1 MPDHQPLHPKTLA
14 VRAGRQATPFREHS
28 EALFLTSSY
37 TFESAAQ
44 GAAIFAGEEG
54 GYIYSRFTNPTVT
67 CFEERYAALEGAE
80 AALAVASGMNA
91 IFTTCLALLSK
102 GDRVVCAR
110 EVFGA
115 TYLLVDQLL
124 PRWGI
129 ETAFVDLADLD
140 AWRDALRTPTKLCL
154 VETPSNPT
162 LEVVDL
168 AALAEIAHDAGALV
182 AVDNAFCTPILQ
194 RPLAL
199 GADLTVSTATKFI
212 DGQGRVLGGVIAG
225 REELVRG
232 TLCPFVRTTGPTLS
246 AFNAWVLLKGLET
259 LPVRIAA
266 HCDHA
271 EQVASWLAARS
282 DLAAVTYPGLDT
294 YRYRSV
300 AQRQMERGGALIT
313 FDVASRERATAIVDR
328 LQLFSRTANLGDAKS
343 IVTHP
348 ASTTHSRLTPEA
360 RQRAGVTDGLIRLA
374 IGLEDPRDLI
384 ADLDQALGG

>member
-1 MPDHQPLHPKTLA
+1 MAHHQHLHPKTLA
-14 VRAGRQATPFREHS
+14 VRAGRQPTPFREHS
-28 EALFLTSSY
+28 EALFLTSSF
-37 TFESAAQ
+37 TFDSAAQ
-44 GAAIFAGEEG
+44 GAAIFAGEEEG
-54 GYIYSRFTNPTVT
+54 NLYSRFTNPTVT
-67 CFEERYAALEGAE
+67 AFEERYAALEGAE

-91 IFTTCLALLSK
+91 IFTACLALLSA

-110 EVFGA
+110 DVFGS
-115 TYLLVDQLL
+115 TYTLMDQLL

-154 VETPSNPT
+154 AETPSNPT

-168 AALAEIAHDAGALV
+168 AALGEIAHAAGALV
-182 AVDNAFCTPILQ
+182 VVDNAFCTPILQ

-199 GADLTVSTATKFI
+199 GADVTVSTATKFI

-225 REELVRG
+225 STELVRG
-232 TLCPFVRTTGPTLS
+232 TVFPFVRTTGPTLS

-259 LPVRIAA
+259 LPVRMAA

-271 EQVASWLAARS
+271 QAVATWLTARG
-282 DLAAVTYPGLDT
+282 DLAAVTYPGLPD
-294 YRYRSV
+294 YKYHALAS
-300 AQRQMERGGALIT
+300 RQMDRAGALIT
-313 FDVASRERATAIVDR
+313 FDVVSRERAMAILDR
-328 LQLFSRTANLGDAKS
+328 LQLFSRTANLGDARS

-348 ASTTHSRLTPEA
+348 ASTTHSRMTREA

>member
-1 MPDHQPLHPKTLA
+1 MADNQPLHPKTLA
-14 VRAGRQATPFREHS
+14 VRAGRHATAFREHS
-28 EALFLTSSY
+28 EALFLTSSF

-44 GAAIFAGEEG
+44 GAALFAGEEAG
-54 GYIYSRFTNPTVT
+54 NIYSRFTNPTVT

-91 IFTTCLALLSK
+91 IFTTCLALLSQ

-115 TYLLVDQLL
+115 TYLLVEQLL

-129 ETAFVDLADLD
+129 DTAFVGLADLD
-140 AWRDALRTPTKLCL
+140 QWRDALRTPTKLCL

-168 AALAEIAHDAGALV
+168 AALAEIAHGAGALV

-194 RPLAL
+194 RPLSL

-225 REELVRG
+225 RTELVRG
-232 TLCPFVRTTGPTLS
+232 TLFPFVRTTGPTLS

-259 LPVRIAA
+259 LPVRMVA

-271 EQVASWLAARS
+271 EVVARWLAARG
-282 DLAAVTYPGLDT
+282 DLDAVTYPGLPD
-294 YRYRSV
+294 YRYYAI
-300 AQRQMERGGALIT
+300 AQRQMERSGALIT
-313 FDVASRERATAIVDR
+313 FDAGNRDRAMAISDR

-348 ASTTHSRLTPEA
+348 ASTTHSRMAPEA
-360 RQRAGVTDGLIRLA
+360 RLRAGVTDGLIRLA

>member
-1 MPDHQPLHPKTLA
+1 MPDNQHLHPKTLA
-14 VRAGRQATPFREHS
+14 VRAGRHATPFREHS
-28 EALFLTSSY
+28 EALFLTSSF

-44 GAAIFAGEEG
+44 GAAIFAGEEAG
-54 GYIYSRFTNPTVT
+54 NIYSRFTNPTVT

-80 AALAVASGMNA
+80 TALAVASGMNA
-91 IFTTCLALLSK
+91 IFTTCLALLSA

-115 TYLLVDQLL
+115 TYLLVEQFL

-129 ETAFVDLADLD
+129 DTAFVDLADLD
-140 AWRDALRTPTKLCL
+140 QWRDALRTPTKLCL

-168 AALAEIAHDAGALV
+168 AALAEIAHGAGALV

-199 GADLTVSTATKFI
+199 GADLTVSTATKFV
-212 DGQGRVLGGVIAG
+212 DGQGRVLGGVVAG
-225 REELVRG
+225 STELVRG
-232 TLCPFVRTTGPTLS
+232 TIFPFVRTTGPTLS

-271 EQVASWLAARS
+271 EQVAAWLAART
-282 DLAAVTYPGLDT
+282 DLAAVTYPGLADYK
-294 YRYRSV
+294 YRAV
-300 AQRQMERGGALIT
+300 AARQMERGGALIT
-313 FDVASRERATAIVDR
+313 FDVGNRDRAMAILDR
-328 LQLFSRTANLGDAKS
+328 LQLFSRTANLGDARS

-348 ASTTHSRLTPEA
+348 ASTTHSRMAPEA
-360 RQRAGVTDGLIRLA
+360 RLRAGVTDGLIRLA

>member
-1 MPDHQPLHPKTLA
+1 MADNQPLHPKTLA
-14 VRAGRQATPFREHS
+14 VRAGRHATAFREHS
-28 EALFLTSSY
+28 EALFLTSSF

-44 GAAIFAGEEG
+44 GAALFAGEEAG
-54 GYIYSRFTNPTVT
+54 NIYSRFTNPTVT

-91 IFTTCLALLSK
+91 IFTTCLALLSQ

-115 TYLLVDQLL
+115 TYLLVEQLL

-129 ETAFVDLADLD
+129 DTAFVGLADLD
-140 AWRDALRTPTKLCL
+140 QWRDALRTPTKLCL

-168 AALAEIAHDAGALV
+168 AALAEIAHGAGALV

-194 RPLAL
+194 RPLSL

-225 REELVRG
+225 RTELVRG
-232 TLCPFVRTTGPTLS
+232 TLFPFVRTTGPTLS

-271 EQVASWLAARS
+271 EQVAAWLAARG
-282 DLAAVTYPGLDT
+282 DLVAVTYPGLAGYK
-294 YRYRSV
+294 YRAV
-300 AQRQMERGGALIT
+300 AARQMERGGALIT
-313 FDVASRERATAIVDR
+313 FDVGDRARAMAILDR

-348 ASTTHSRLTPEA
+348 ASTTHSRMAPEA
-360 RQRAGVTDGLIRLA
+360 RLRAGVTDGLIRLA

>member
-1 MPDHQPLHPKTLA
+1 VADNQQLHPKTLA
-14 VRAGRQATPFREHS
+14 VRAGRHATPFREHS
-28 EALFLTSSY
+28 EALFLTSSF

-44 GAAIFAGEEG
+44 GAAIFAGEEAG
-54 GYIYSRFTNPTVT
+54 NIYSRFTNPTVT
-67 CFEERYAALEGAE
+67 AFEERYAALEGAE

-91 IFTTCLALLSK
+91 IFTTCLALLSQ

-129 ETAFVDLADLD
+129 ATAFVDLADLD
-140 AWRDALRTPTKLCL
+140 AWRDALHTPTKLCL

-168 AALAEIAHDAGALV
+168 AALAEIAHAAGALV

-194 RPLAL
+194 RPLSL

-212 DGQGRVLGGVIAG
+212 DGQGRVLGGVVAG
-225 REELVRG
+225 RAELVRG
-232 TLCPFVRTTGPTLS
+232 TLFPFVRTTGPTLS

-259 LPVRIAA
+259 LPVRMAA

-271 EQVASWLAARS
+271 EVVARWLAARG
-282 DLAAVTYPGLDT
+282 DLDAVTYPGLPD
-294 YRYRSV
+294 YRYYAI
-300 AQRQMERGGALIT
+300 AQRQMERSGALIT
-313 FDVASRERATAIVDR
+313 FDAGNRDRAMAISDR

-348 ASTTHSRLTPEA
+348 ASTTHSRMAPEA
-360 RQRAGVTDGLIRLA
+360 RLRAGVTDGLIRLA

-384 ADLDQALGG
+384 ADLDQALGD

>member
-1 MPDHQPLHPKTLA
+1 MADNQQLHPKTLA
-14 VRAGRQATPFREHS
+14 VRAGRHVTPFREHS
-28 EALFLTSSY
+28 EALFLTSSF

-44 GAAIFAGEEG
+44 GAAIFAGEEAG
-54 GYIYSRFTNPTVT
+54 NIYSRFTNPTVT
-67 CFEERYAALEGAE
+67 CFEERYAALERAE
-80 AALAVASGMNA
+80 VALAVASGMNA
-91 IFTTCLALLSK
+91 IFTTCMALLSQ

-129 ETAFVDLADLD
+129 DTCFVDLADLD
-140 AWRDALRTPTKLCL
+140 QWRDALRTPTKLCL

-168 AALAEIAHDAGALV
+168 AALAEIAHGAGALV

-194 RPLAL
+194 RPLSL

-212 DGQGRVLGGVIAG
+212 DGQGRVLGGVVAG
-225 REELVRG
+225 STDLVRG
-232 TLCPFVRTTGPTLS
+232 TIFPFVRTTGPTLS

-271 EQVASWLAARS
+271 EQVAAWLAARG
-282 DLAAVTYPGLDT
+282 DLDAVTYPGLAT
-294 YRYRSV
+294 YKYRAV
-300 AQRQMERGGALIT
+300 AALQMERGGALVT
-313 FDVASRERATAIVDR
+313 FDVGNRDRAMAILDR
-328 LQLFSRTANLGDAKS
+328 LRLFSRTANLGDAKS

-348 ASTTHSRLTPEA
+348 ASTTHSRMAPEA
-360 RQRAGVTDGLIRLA
+360 RLRAGVTDGLIRLA

-384 ADLDQALGG
+384 ADLEQALGA

>member
-1 MPDHQPLHPKTLA
+1 MAHEHHLHPKTLA
-14 VRAGRQATPFREHS
+14 VRAGRHATPFREHS
-28 EALFLTSSY
+28 EALFLTSSF

-44 GAAIFAGEEG
+44 GAAIFAGEEAG
-54 GYIYSRFTNPTVT
+54 NIYSRFTNPTVT
-67 CFEERYAALEGAE
+67 AFEERYAALEGAE

-115 TYLLVDQLL
+115 TYLLVEQLL

-140 AWRDALRTPTKLCL
+140 AWRDALRSPTKLCL

-168 AALAEIAHDAGALV
+168 PAMTEIAHGAGALV

-199 GADLTVSTATKFI
+199 GADLTVSTATKFV
-212 DGQGRVLGGVIAG
+212 DGQGRVLGGVIG
-225 REELVRG
+225 GSSELVRG
-232 TLCPFVRTTGPTLS
+232 TIFPFVRTTGPTLS

-259 LPVRIAA
+259 LPVRMAA

-271 EQVASWLAARS
+271 DVVARWLAARG
-282 DLAAVTYPGLDT
+282 DLEAVTYPGLPDF
-294 YRYRSV
+294 RYYDI
-300 AQRQMERGGALIT
+300 AQRQMERPGALMT
-313 FDVASRERATAIVDR
+313 FDVGSRPRAMAIIDR
-328 LQLFSRTANLGDAKS
+328 LQLFSRTANLGDARS

-348 ASTTHSRLTPEA
+348 ASTTHSRMAPEA
-360 RQRAGVTDGLIRLA
+360 RLRAGVTDGLIRLA